1 MRGKKYLISLL
12 LAAAVAAPAV
22 PAHAMTWGADVFGA
36 FSTHSMGDVND
47 AIDFSNEPIS
57 AGGNGTDFDKV
68 SNSFGGGLGIRVK
81 PNSTW
86 MFEGTWEPLFP
97 STEDNNDSG
106 NKIDLNA
113 NSFQLTAT
121 YWLPSQS
128 TNKFGIAG
136 GIGYYTLNGKLEA
149 TGAPSEDVTGSGVGF
164 HILGTGEWEVSPGFG
179 FFGSAGYRMAK
190 IGDTQFDDQS
200 TDPKSETDFSG
211 FTARAGLA
219 FYMVPSGAGH

>member
-1 MRGKKYLISLL
+1 MRGKKYVVSLL

-47 AIDFSNEPIS
+47 AIDNSNS
-57 AGGNGTDFDKV
+57 TDGTNFDKV
-68 SNSFGGGLGIRVK
+68 NDSFGGGIGLRVK

-121 YWLPSQS
+121 YWLPSQA

-136 GIGYYTLNGKLEA
+136 GIGYYTLNGKVQS
-149 TGAPSEDVTGSGVGF
+149 TGLPDIDVGGSGVGF

-190 IGDTQFDDQS
+190 IDDTQFDDQS
-200 TDPKSETDFSG
+200 TDPKSKTDFSG

-219 FYMVPSGAGH
+219 FYMVPSGSSH

>member
-1 MRGKKYLISLL
+1 MRGKKYLVSLL

-47 AIDFSNEPIS
+47 AIDASN
-57 AGGNGTDFDKV
+57 AGFGTDFDKV
-68 SNSFGGGLGIRVK
+68 SNSFGGGIGLRVK
-81 PNSTW
+81 PSSTW

-97 STEDNNDSG
+97 STEDNNASG
-106 NKIDLNA
+106 DKIDLAA
-113 NSFQLTAT
+113 NSFQLTGT
-121 YWLPSQS
+121 YFFPSQA
-128 TNKFGIAG
+128 TNKFGIAAG
-136 GIGYYTLNGKLEA
+136 LGYYTLNGKLQS
-149 TGAPSEDVTGSGVGF
+149 TGLPDVDVGGTGIGF

-190 IGDTQFDDQS
+190 IDDTTFDDQS
-200 TDPKSETDFSG
+200 TSPKSETDFSG

-219 FYMVPSGAGH
+219 FYMVPSGVSH